1 MEPSI
6 TNPPSV
12 FDRSR
17 AFNLAQGCIL
27 ALALLMR
34 LPLWTASGPGRDEA
48 AYHYWAHHPEPGF
61 APLVQAA
68 VRFFELSGSCSLLS
82 LRAPVILLGIL
93 VLFLNDRRLLGSE
106 ASRASRLLALAVLA
120 FTPWQSFAGSILH
133 PDNFL
138 LAAVL
143 AFMIAAGR
151 QRVFLMV
158 LATWAAVLAKP
169 TGVLMIPVAWWL
181 VGRVI
186 TARLLLV
193 LIPVGLFLTMD
204 RDLISGISE
213 FGRLSDTLTPLSR
226 LETGSWNLLFLGGP
240 LLLVLPF
247 IGARQRWALIR
258 SDTGGRAS
266 REARASLAAAG
277 VFLAVFLA
285 AALIRSQ
292 FKGNWVLPALVLLW
306 PLHLPAWPRPVWV
319 IGLALSIMGGLG
331 QAAIFRDPGLLERAD
346 QALVNIRPGQKYSV
360 HAGVREAQVSSSLTW
375 RQHLLQYE
383 DISPF
388 CRQLAADW
396 DSQTDGAQPLK
407 WIVSDDYGLAAQVV
421 WYLDRPGVR
430 IVIPDDGI
438 FHRTVPQFLDAPDPR
453 GIMVLPVRNS
463 PEKIWDQLVI
473 TGALPPLTHPVTGQI
488 LVPYVAETLFSGD
501 QP

>member
-1 MEPSI
+1 LEHST
-6 TNPPSV
+6 TNPPAV
-12 FDRSR
+12 FDRPR
-17 AFNLAQGCIL
+17 AFNLTQGGIL

-34 LPLWTASGPGRDEA
+34 GPLWTSSGPGRDEA

-68 VRFFELSGSCSLLS
+68 VRFFEFSGSCSLLS

-120 FTPWQSFAGSILH
+120 FTPWQSFVGSILH

-143 AFMIAAGR
+143 AFMIAAQR

-169 TGVLMIPVAWWL
+169 TGVLMVPVAWWL

-204 RDLISGISE
+204 LNLISGISE

-226 LETGSWNLLFLGGP
+226 LETGGWNLLYLGGP
-240 LLLVLPF
+240 LLLALPV
-247 IGARQRWALIR
+247 IGARQRWVLMRGKPGGDGAL
-258 SDTGGRAS
+258 
-266 REARASLAAAG
+266 EARASLVTAG
-277 VFLAVFLA
+277 VFLAFFLA
-285 AALIRSQ
+285 AALMRSQ
-292 FKGNWVLPALVLLW
+292 FKGNWMLPAFVLLW

-319 IGLALSIMGGLG
+319 IGLALTIMGGLG
-331 QAAIFRDPGLLERAD
+331 QAAIFRDPGLLETAD
-346 QALVNIRPGQKYSV
+346 QALADIRPGQKYSV

-375 RQHLLQYE
+375 KQHLLQYG

-396 DSQTDGAQPLK
+396 DSQAGTSQPLN

-421 WYLDRPGVR
+421 WYLDRPDVR

-438 FHRTVPQFLDAPDPR
+438 FYRTVAAFLESPDP
-453 GIMVLPVRNS
+453 GGVMVLPVRKS
-463 PEKIWDQLVI
+463 PEKIWDELVI
-473 TGALPPLTHPVTGQI
+473 IGPLPPLTHPVTGQV
-488 LVPYVAETLFSGD
+488 LVPYVAQTFPNGD